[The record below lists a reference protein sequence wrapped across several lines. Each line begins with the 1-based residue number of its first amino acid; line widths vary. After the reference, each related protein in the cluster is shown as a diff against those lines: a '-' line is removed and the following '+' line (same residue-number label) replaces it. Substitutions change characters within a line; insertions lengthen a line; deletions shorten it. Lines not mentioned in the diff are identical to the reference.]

1 MRVKKH
7 HPFQKHVQTLTEVEK
22 STNIQYTVGYCIV
35 YSILDCRQRV
45 CTSRGEMGVGDS
57 SSMSN

>member
-22 STNIQYTVGYCIV
+22 STNIQYTVGIGWVSFKIV
-35 YSILDCRQRV
+35 YEFMTCWKIC
-45 CTSRGEMGVGDS
+45 
-57 SSMSN
+57 